1 MGGPFEFRGGE
12 LCCDEVPLREIAERY
27 GTPTFVY
34 SAAGLLERYRAY
46 DEAFG
51 GVPHLVCYAVKA
63 NGNLGVLRVLAEAGA
78 GFDIVSAGELYRV
91 IEAGGD
97 PAKTVFS
104 GVGKTAA
111 EMRYALE
118 RGIHSFNC
126 ESESELETLSAV
138 ATSLGAAAR
147 IAVRVNPDIDA
158 QTHPKISTGLR
169 DNKFGVDIAE
179 VESVYER
186 AARMPG
192 LSVEGV
198 SCHIGSLIM
207 EPAPLMQAADSLIA
221 LTARLQKRGLPIR
234 TIDFGGGLGI
244 AYRAGETAPTI
255 ADFVAQVRSR
265 AIDLGLTAMV
275 EPGRSVVGECGAL
288 IAEVVGR
295 KRNRD
300 KEFVILDAA
309 MNDLLRPTLYEAH
322 HEIVPLAESGRPP
335 IVADIVGPVCE
346 TGDYLARARSI
357 AAVEPGERVALL
369 TCGAY
374 GFSMSSNYN
383 ARPRAAEVLV
393 ENGASALVRRRETFE
408 DLIRGESRG

>member
-1 MGGPFEFRGGE
+1 MLTPFAYRGGE
-12 LCCDEVPLREIAERY
+12 LCCDGVPLRGIAERY

-34 SAAGLLERYRAY
+34 SAAGLLERYGAY
-46 DEAFG
+46 DDAFG
-51 GVPHLVCYAVKA
+51 ALPHLVCYAVKA

-91 IEAGGD
+91 LAAGGD
-97 PAKTVFS
+97 ARKTVFS
-104 GVGKTAA
+104 GVGKTAD

-126 ESESELETLSAV
+126 ESEGELETLSAV
-138 ATSLGAAAR
+138 AADLGASAK
-147 IAVRVNPDIDA
+147 IALRVNPDIDA

-169 DNKFGVDIAE
+169 DNKFGIDIAE
-179 VESVYER
+179 VEDVYDR
-186 AARMPG
+186 AARLPG

-221 LTARLQKRGLPIR
+221 LTVRLQKRGLPIR

-244 AYRAGETAPTI
+244 AYRAGETTPTI
-255 ADFVAQVRSR
+255 AEFVAQIRDR
-265 AIDLGLTAMV
+265 ARDLGLTAMV
-275 EPGRSVVGECGAL
+275 EPGRSVAGECGAL
-288 IAEVVGR
+288 IARVVGR
-295 KRNRD
+295 KRNRG
-300 KEFVILDAA
+300 KEFVVLDAA

-322 HEIVPLAESGRPP
+322 HEIVPLIEKDRASV
-335 IVADIVGPVCE
+335 VADVVGPVCE
-346 TGDYLARARSI
+346 TGDYLARSRSI
-357 AAVEPGERVALL
+357 GAVEPGECVALL

-374 GFSMSSNYN
+374 GFVMSSNYN

-393 ENGASALVRRRETFE
+393 ENGRAALVRRRETFE

>member
-1 MGGPFEFRGGE
+1 
-12 LCCDEVPLREIAERY
+12 
-27 GTPTFVY
+27 
-34 SAAGLLERYRAY
+34 
-46 DEAFG
+46 
-51 GVPHLVCYAVKA
+51 
-63 NGNLGVLRVLAEAGA
+63 
-78 GFDIVSAGELYRV
+78 
-91 IEAGGD
+91 
-97 PAKTVFS
+97 
-104 GVGKTAA
+104 
-111 EMRYALE
+111 MRYALE

-138 ATSLGAAAR
+138 AASLGATAR

-207 EPAPLMQAADSLIA
+207 EPSPLMQAADSLIA

-255 ADFVAQVRSR
+255 ADFVAQVRGR
-265 AIDLGLTAMV
+265 AMDLGLTAMV

-322 HEIVPLAESGRPP
+322 HEIVPLVESGRAP

-346 TGDYLARARSI
+346 TGDYLARSRSI